1 MQNTGIARYNP
12 INGGFGIAGGW
23 KGLSI
28 RADFTYMLG
37 KYLINNDGYFV
48 GNPNSFFGY
57 NQSKDVTD
65 FWTPT
70 HTNAKYPNWAD
81 GHTMQFDSHLLQDAS
96 FLRLKSLVISYTLP
110 ASILNWQKVVKGI
123 TLSFTGRNLLTFTK
137 YEGIDPEVNSNL
149 TLGLPGNSKQFLGG
163 IQLQF

>member
-1 MQNTGIARYNP
+1 MQNSGIARYNP

-57 NQSKDVTD
+57 NQSKDDPHQRQV
-65 FWTPT
+65 
-70 HTNAKYPNWAD
+70 
-81 GHTMQFDSHLLQDAS
+81 SEL
-96 FLRLKSLVISYTLP
+96 
-110 ASILNWQKVVKGI
+110 
-123 TLSFTGRNLLTFTK
+123 GRWLHHA
-137 YEGIDPEVNSNL
+137 V
-149 TLGLPGNSKQFLGG
+149 
-163 IQLQF
+163 